1 MKRGY
6 LYLVFTTLSAVVVLM
21 LALVFKL
28 TTTTDMSKKS
38 TSITDRD
45 TNSLQSEMK
54 VQNYDDSWIQK
65 LSREKNQKEY
75 LYPTQKFH
83 IEFN

>member
-6 LYLVFTTLSAVVVLM
+6 LYLIFMTLSAAVVLM

-28 TTTTDMSKKS
+28 TTTAEMSKTS
-38 TSITDRD
+38 ISITDSD
-45 TNSLQSEMK
+45 TNSLQSAMK
-54 VQNYDDSWIQK
+54 VQNYDDSWIQR

>member
-28 TTTTDMSKKS
+28 TTTADMSKKS
-38 TSITDRD
+38 TSITDSD
-45 TNSLQSEMK
+45 TNSLKSAMK

>member
-28 TTTTDMSKKS
+28 TTTEEMSKKS
-38 TSITDRD
+38 TSITDSD
-45 TNSLQSEMK
+45 TNSLKSAMK